1 MIDDSTLIES
11 LEEAR
16 AFLEERFEGFQPEVG
31 LILGSGLGPFADC
44 IECAVRVPFA
54 AVPHMGTASAAG
66 HVGQFVAGYVAG
78 RRVLA
83 MQGRLHGYEGFS
95 AQEVAFPVWLMG
107 ALGVHTL
114 ITTNAAGAINC
125 DYGVGDFCAMRDHI
139 NFTGRNPLC
148 GKAPD
153 EMAPRF
159 LPMLD
164 AYDSA
169 LRERI
174 LSIAADLG
182 ITVREGVYLGLL
194 GPSFETPAEIRAFRA
209 LGAYDSALRERIL
222 SIAADLGITV
232 REGVYLGLLGPSFET
247 PAEIRAFRA
256 LGADT
261 VAMSVC
267 EEVIAARHCGMR
279 VAGLSLVSNMAC
291 GIEGANPS
299 DDEVYEVAATR
310 LEDFSAL
317 ITRLLADETLNDAY
331 PASA

>member
-16 AFLEERFEGFQPEVG
+16 AFLEERLEGFQPEVG

-66 HVGQFVAGYVAG
+66 HVGQFVAGYVAE
-78 RRVLA
+78 RRVLT

-139 NFTGRNPLC
+139 NLTGRNPLC

-194 GPSFETPAEIRAFRA
+194 GPSFET
-209 LGAYDSALRERIL
+209 S
-222 SIAADLGITV
+222 
-232 REGVYLGLLGPSFET
+232 
-247 PAEIRAFRA
+247 AEIRAFRA

-299 DDEVYEVAATR
+299 DDEVHEVAATR

-317 ITRLLADETLNDAY
+317 ITRLLADEALNDAY